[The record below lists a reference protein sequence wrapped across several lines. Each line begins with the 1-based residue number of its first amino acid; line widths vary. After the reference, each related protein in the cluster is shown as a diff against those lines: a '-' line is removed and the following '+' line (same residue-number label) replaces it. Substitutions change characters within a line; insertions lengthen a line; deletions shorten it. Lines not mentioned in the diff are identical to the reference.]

1 MNYMNAPYAIN
12 EKKQAELN
20 ALTFQVTTAQYEV
33 DQFQAKVT
41 SLSQKKAELAL
52 ALTNAQANKETAL
65 SNFTQAKQVVDGI
78 REMVR
83 KTLLTVKQSGQA
95 DERIND
101 TAKQLSLV
109 INQLIFSV
117 EIIDKLAQM
126 VNKKQASKGIISKD
140 LVAAI
145 TAASAD
151 ANNAVATTLAALNS
165 CYVAMASANESHQIT
180 VLEYIQSLEL
190 YALIT
195 GDTTRDTTRDTT
207 GDTTGDTKIR
217 DLLKKFE
224 NATQGGV
231 KQVLDEL
238 HNLAATVVNNF
249 AAMSP
254 PNKKSTSL
262 YALLYSANEDAKHN
276 FDTALIASSNFNTE
290 LAEAQANL
298 ANATV
303 MLNSLKAGLAAATA
317 AALAA

>member
-20 ALTFQVTTAQYEV
+20 ALTFQVTTTQYKV
-33 DQFQAKVT
+33 DQLQAIVT
-41 SLSQKKAELAL
+41 SLSQKKADFAL

-83 KTLLTVKQSGQA
+83 KTLLTVKQSGRA
-95 DERIND
+95 DGKIND

-180 VLEYIQSLEL
+180 VLEYIQGLEL
-190 YALIT
+190 YALIS
-195 GDTTRDTTRDTT
+195 GDS
-207 GDTTGDTKIR
+207 KVSHPLI
-217 DLLKKFE
+217 KFE
-224 NATQGGV
+224 KAQRA
-231 KQVLDEL
+231 LEL
-238 HNLAATVVNNF
+238 AGENEPKAVADFQKDLSKVNEQAEIVVNNF
-249 AAMSP
+249 AAMTRPEETS
-254 PNKKSTSL
+254 KSL

-290 LAEAQANL
+290 LAEAQAKL
-298 ANATV
+298 TNATV